1 MKELPTISEVVAAT
15 SRVTTIPVEILL
27 NPSYRARHVTRA
39 RHIAAFV
46 ARNVTCKT
54 WSEINTAFN
63 VEHPSALVG
72 AKKIEQY
79 LADKDPDVKRA
90 VDGVMKT
97 LKR

>member
-1 MKELPTISEVVAAT
+1 MKELPTIRQVVDAT
-15 SRVTTIPVEILL
+15 SKVSKIPTEILL
-27 NPSYRARHVTRA
+27 NPAYRARHVTRA

-63 VEHPSALVG
+63 LEHPSALNG

-79 LADKDPDVKRA
+79 LAEKNIEVHKVVND
-90 VDGVMKT
+90 VMKT